1 MWDEERRKRKQNIQR
16 EVGNRKSQASRNHD
30 WAKEN
35 FRNMNG
41 NKQLENI
48 RDIDWMDGCGKTE
61 KRFFGNVKMTIK
73 RRARKRERERQI
85 NLRNCQ
91 KAVFAST
98 KKCLQSKP
106 CLKLEIIITIGIK
119 DVRNVFHSCFIAI
132 FFAKIKNFFSSK
144 ELCPLFK

>member
-1 MWDEERRKRKQNIQR
+1 METNSSRIYEILTEWMVVER
-16 EVGNRKSQASRNHD
+16 V
-30 WAKEN
+30 
-35 FRNMNG
+35 
-41 NKQLENI
+41 
-48 RDIDWMDGCGKTE
+48 KTE

-73 RRARKRERERQI
+73 RRAKKRERERQI

-119 DVRNVFHSCFIAI
+119 DVRNVFHSCFIAN
-132 FFAKIKNFFSSK
+132 FFAKIKNSFLQKIVSSIDINTVTAF
-144 ELCPLFK
+144 CN